1 MPFGNHS
8 GTFRA
13 FLMPFLWCWWDLL
26 CADVLLL
33 FAISERLA
41 KAVTAVEMAVFR
53 AAVYDIRNVNCL
65 H

>member
-41 KAVTAVEMAVFR
+41 KAVTAEECKLFTLEV
-53 AAVYDIRNVNCL
+53 VYDIKNVNL
-65 H
+65 